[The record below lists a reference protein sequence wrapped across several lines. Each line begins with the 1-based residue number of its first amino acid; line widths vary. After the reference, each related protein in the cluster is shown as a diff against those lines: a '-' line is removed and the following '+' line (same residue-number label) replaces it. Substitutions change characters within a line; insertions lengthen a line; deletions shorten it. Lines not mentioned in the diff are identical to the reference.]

1 MSPTTAPS
9 SADRCARAALT
20 RLLEPGDGLGMLAV
34 RCWGAARALRVLS
47 GADTPEPGERQ
58 DLMVAAADLGHRVTS
73 AAWTAAQDRWSSRR
87 ADLAPERDLETIHR
101 LGGRLLI
108 PGDPDWP
115 ESVDD
120 LDLQAPLALW
130 CRGSS
135 TIPAASRTV
144 AVVGSREATHYGQQV
159 TGQMVSGLAR
169 RGLTVLSG
177 GAYGIDAAA
186 HRAALAV
193 SAAEPPTLAVMAGGL
208 DRYYPS
214 GNEEL
219 LRQVLETGLL
229 ISEMPPGASPTRY
242 RFLSRN
248 RLIAA
253 LAGVVVVVEA
263 RWRSGAQNTAG
274 HALTLGREVGVVPG
288 PVNSAS
294 SAGCH
299 RLLRETPSTLVTE
312 AEDVLALMPGQGLRD
327 DGPSPSGGRPGAAP
341 AGEGS
346 RAHDHLTVEELLVF
360 EALPVRATADVARIC
375 SVAGLGTGTVL
386 GVLTRL
392 DRQGLAE
399 QRAAGWRR
407 GSLGR

>member
-1 MSPTTAPS
+1 
-9 SADRCARAALT
+9 
-20 RLLEPGDGLGMLAV
+20 
-34 RCWGAARALRVLS
+34 
-47 GADTPEPGERQ
+47 
-58 DLMVAAADLGHRVTS
+58 MVAAADLGHRVTS
-73 AAWTAAQDRWSSRR
+73 ATWTAAQDRWTSRR

-219 LRQVLETGLL
+219 LRQVLDTGLL

-288 PVNSAS
+288 PVTSAS

-299 RLLRETPSTLVTE
+299 RLLRETPSTLVTD
-312 AEDVLALMPGQGLRD
+312 AEEVLALMPGQGLRD

-386 GVLTRL
+386 GVLMRL